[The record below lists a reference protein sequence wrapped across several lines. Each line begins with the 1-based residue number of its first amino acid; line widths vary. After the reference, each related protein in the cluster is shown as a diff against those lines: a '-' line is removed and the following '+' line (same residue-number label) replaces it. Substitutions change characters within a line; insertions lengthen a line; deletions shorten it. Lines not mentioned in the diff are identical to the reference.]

1 MPAAPVDF
9 GERDEVV
16 DVQLPWIGEGFVGV
30 GVIPSAR
37 QHFAAPIIQN
47 DWLQAFLNQ
56 NLLARILAVAIRV
69 DPASVKVSVIRGA
82 GWRSLRGRCRRFSLK
97 SSLRVRLAGEFL
109 ALKWPSMAMIDAL
122 AAVAVAAERIE
133 ATAVGRNGT

>member
-1 MPAAPVDF
+1 MNL

-16 DVQLPWIGEGFVGV
+16 DVQLAGVGEGLSCVRIV
-30 GVIPSAR
+30 PPALYDP
-37 QHFAAPIIQN
+37 AAPIIQN